1 MKSYLSLVPIS
12 AKVRKRQN
20 RMTITCIILAVFL
33 VTAIFSMADM
43 ELRSQKTRAISD
55 YGNWHITLKNISE
68 SDAKQ
73 IQSRNDVAAS
83 AWYAA
88 LNFRLRDDYYIGS
101 KRMAICGIEKP
112 IATDILSGSIVEGEY
127 PENDNEILLA
137 ENAKDSLNVGIGGEV
152 TLKTPKGEETFTV
165 SGFVATTAMAN
176 KLDAVIAL
184 MPMEVYSRFY
194 EMATQTALEDSD
206 KVYYVQF
213 RENANI
219 RKAIAGIR
227 KQYDLSDGQIGQNT
241 ALLGVMGMSGDFYML
256 GLYLIAAVLSVLVLT
271 AGVLMIASSMNSN
284 IAQRTEFFGMM
295 RCIGASKKQIMRFVR
310 LEALNWCKMA
320 IPIGVACGVIVTW
333 ALSALLKYLSSRY
346 FGDMPVFAVSTGGIA
361 AGVIVGILTVII
373 AAQSPAKRAA
383 KVSPMAAVS
392 GNAGEM
398 QNIKHVFR
406 AGALKVD
413 TLLGIN
419 HAVRSKKNFAL
430 MVGSFALSIVL
441 FLAFSVLITFMNH
454 AITPLM
460 PYTPD
465 LSIVCEDSSCSID
478 RGMAGQIAGMDG
490 VKRVYGRSFAYD
502 IPAKFGET
510 DKKITLISYE
520 SNQFNWIDEQGW
532 ADDKRG
538 LEQVVKDKDKGYV
551 LAVYSPEIPITAG
564 SQIKTGLGDLTVASV
579 VSHVPFD
586 RSDGEETLICSEE
599 LFTKLTGSDKY
610 TVIDIQ
616 MEKSAADAEV
626 NAIRDLSDGY
636 LFSDNRLSN
645 KEVRGAYYSFA
656 LFVYGF
662 LAVIAMIAVF
672 NIMNSISMS
681 ISARTKQYGAMRA
694 IGMSIRQ
701 LRKMITAEA
710 LAYALCG
717 CIVGCAAGFPI
728 HRLIFAKLIT
738 ERWGDVWTVPFH
750 ALTVVALLTVLTSFA
765 AVHVSAKRIQDM
777 AVTSMINECMGI
789 ERWQTLSLQGRCCK

>member
-20 RMTITCIILAVFL
+20 RMTILCIVLAVFL

-55 YGNWHITLKNISE
+55 YGNWHISLKNISE

-73 IQSRNDVAAS
+73 LQSRNDVAAS
-83 AWYAA
+83 AWYAS
-88 LNFRLRDDYYIGS
+88 LNFRLKDDYYIGS
-101 KRMAICGIEKP
+101 KRAAICGIEKP
-112 IATDILSGSIVEGEY
+112 IATDILPDSIIEGRY
-127 PENDNEILLA
+127 PENDNEILLT
-137 ENAKDSLNVGIGGEV
+137 ENAKDSLYAGIGKTV

-165 SGFVATTAMAN
+165 SGFEATTAMAN
-176 KLDAVIAL
+176 KVDAVIAL

-194 EMATQTALEDSD
+194 ETATETALEDSD
-206 KVYYVQF
+206 KLYYVQF

-219 RKAIAGIR
+219 RKAIADIR
-227 KQYDLSDGQIGQNT
+227 EQYHLDDEQIGQNT
-241 ALLGVMGMSGDFYML
+241 VLLGAIGMSDDIFML
-256 GLYLIAAVLSVLVLT
+256 GLYLTATVLSVLVLT

-310 LEALNWCKMA
+310 LEALNWCKTA
-320 IPIGVACGVIVTW
+320 IPIGVAGGVMVTW
-333 ALSALLKYLSSRY
+333 ALCALLKYLSSRY
-346 FGDMPVFAVSTGGIA
+346 FGDMPVFAVSIGGIA
-361 AGVIVGILTVII
+361 AGVVMGILTVVI
-373 AAQSPAKRAA
+373 AARSPAKRAA
-383 KVSPMAAVS
+383 RVSPMAAVS

-398 QNIKHVFR
+398 QDIKHSFYT
-406 AGALKVD
+406 GALKVD

-430 MVGSFALSIVL
+430 MVGSFALSIIL
-441 FLAFSVLITFMNH
+441 FLAFSALITFMNH
-454 AITPLM
+454 AVVPLK

-478 RGMAGQIAGMDG
+478 RSMAGLIAGMNG
-490 VKRVYGRSFAYD
+490 VKRVFGRSFAYD

-510 DKKITLISYE
+510 DKKVTLISYE
-520 SNQFNWIDEQGW
+520 NYQFNWIDEEGW

-538 LEQVVKDKDKGYV
+538 LEQVAKDKEKGYV
-551 LAVYSPEIPITAG
+551 LAVYSPEVSKMKG
-564 SQIKTGLGDLTVASV
+564 SQIATALGNLTVASV
-579 VSHVPFD
+579 VSHVLFD

-610 TVIDIQ
+610 TIIDIQ
-616 MEKSAADAEV
+616 MEKSAADEDI

-636 LFSDNRLSN
+636 LFSDNRLGN
-645 KEVRGAYYSFA
+645 KETKGAYYSFA

-672 NIMNSISMS
+672 NIINSISMS
-681 ISARTKQYGAMRA
+681 ISARIKQYGAMRA
-694 IGMSIRQ
+694 IGMNIRQ

-710 LAYALCG
+710 LTYAACG
-717 CIVGCAAGFPI
+717 CIAGCAAGFPI

-738 ERWGDVWTVPFH
+738 AHWGDMWTVPYN
-750 ALTVVALLTVLTSFA
+750 AITVIVLLTVLTSFA
-765 AVHVSAKRIQDM
+765 AVHASSKRIQGM
-777 AVTSMINECMGI
+777 AVTDMINECMGK
-789 ERWQTLSLQGRCCK
+789 GRCRE

>member
-1 MKSYLSLVPIS
+1 MKSYLSLIPIS

-20 RMTITCIILAVFL
+20 RMTIACIVLAVFL

-43 ELRSQKTRAISD
+43 ELRNQKTRAISD
-55 YGNWHITLKNISE
+55 YGNWHITLKDISE
-68 SDAKQ
+68 SDAEQ

-88 LNFRLRDDYYIGS
+88 LNFRLKEDYYIGS

-127 PENDNEILLA
+127 PENDNEILLT
-137 ENAKDSLNVGIGGEV
+137 ENAKDSLDVDIGGVV

-165 SGFVATTAMAN
+165 SGFEATTAMVN
-176 KLDAVIAL
+176 KTDAVVAL

-194 EMATQTALEDSD
+194 ETATQTALEDSD

-213 RENANI
+213 RGNANI
-219 RKAIAGIR
+219 RKAIADIR
-227 KQYDLSDGQIGQNT
+227 RQYNLGDGQIGQNT

-256 GLYLIAAVLSVLVLT
+256 GLYLVAAVLSVLVLT

-320 IPIGVACGVIVTW
+320 IPIGIACGVIVTW

-346 FGDMPVFAVSTGGIA
+346 FADMPVFAVSTGGIA
-361 AGVIVGILTVII
+361 AGVIVGLLTVII

-392 GNAGEM
+392 GNAGEI
-398 QNIKHVFR
+398 QNIKHVFH

-413 TLLGIN
+413 TLLGVN

-430 MVGSFALSIVL
+430 MVGSFGLSIVL

-564 SQIKTGLGDLTVASV
+564 SQITTGLGDLTVASV

-599 LFTKLTGSDKY
+599 LFAKLTGSDKY
-610 TVIDIQ
+610 TIIDIQ
-616 MEKSAADAEV
+616 MEKSATDAEV

-662 LAVIAMIAVF
+662 LAVIAMITVF

-681 ISARTKQYGAMRA
+681 ISARIKQYGAMRA

-710 LAYALCG
+710 LTYALCG

-728 HRLIFAKLIT
+728 HRLIFVKLIT
-738 ERWGDVWTVPFH
+738 ERWGDVWTVPFY
-750 ALTVVALLTVLTSFA
+750 AITVVALLTVLTSFA
-765 AVHVSAKRIQDM
+765 AVHVSAKQIQDM
-777 AVTSMINECMGI
+777 AVTNMINECMGI
-789 ERWQTLSLQGRCCK
+789 ERCQTFGLKGRCCE

>member
-1 MKSYLSLVPIS
+1 MKSYLSLIPIS

-20 RMTITCIILAVFL
+20 RMTIACIVLAVFL

-43 ELRSQKTRAISD
+43 ELRNQKTRAISD
-55 YGNWHITLKNISE
+55 YGNWHITLKDISE

-73 IQSRNDVAAS
+73 IQSRNDVVAS
-83 AWYAA
+83 AWYAT
-88 LNFRLRDDYYIGS
+88 LNFRLKEDYYIDS

-127 PENDNEILLA
+127 PENDNEILLT
-137 ENAKDSLNVGIGGEV
+137 ENAKDSLNVDIGGVV

-165 SGFVATTAMAN
+165 SGFEATTAMVN
-176 KLDAVIAL
+176 KTDAVVAF

-219 RKAIAGIR
+219 RKAIADIR
-227 KQYDLSDGQIGQNT
+227 RQYNLGDGQIGQNT
-241 ALLGVMGMSGDFYML
+241 VLLGVMGMSGDFYML
-256 GLYLIAAVLSVLVLT
+256 GLYLVAAVLSVLVLT

-320 IPIGVACGVIVTW
+320 IPIGIACGVIVTW

-346 FGDMPVFAVSTGGIA
+346 FADMPVFAVSTGGIA
-361 AGVIVGILTVII
+361 AGVIVGLLTVII

-392 GNAGEM
+392 GNAGEI
-398 QNIKHVFR
+398 QNIKHVFH

-413 TLLGIN
+413 TLLGVN

-564 SQIKTGLGDLTVASV
+564 SQITTGLGDLTVASV
-579 VSHVPFD
+579 VAHVPFD

-599 LFTKLTGSDKY
+599 LFAKLTGSDKY
-610 TVIDIQ
+610 TIIDIQ
-616 MEKSAADAEV
+616 MEKSATDAEV

-645 KEVRGAYYSFA
+645 KEVRAAYYSFA

-662 LAVIAMIAVF
+662 LAVIAMITVF

-681 ISARTKQYGAMRA
+681 ISARIKQYGAMRA

-710 LAYALCG
+710 LTYALCG
-717 CIVGCAAGFPI
+717 CIAGCAAGFPI
-728 HRLIFAKLIT
+728 HRLIFVKLIT
-738 ERWGDVWTVPFH
+738 ERWGDVWTVPFY
-750 ALTVVALLTVLTSFA
+750 AITVVALLTVLTSFA

-777 AVTSMINECMGI
+777 AVTNMINECMGI
-789 ERWQTLSLQGRCCK
+789 ERCQTFGLKGRCCE